1 MSPKRAKDNLD
12 SKAFATFQDLISE
25 GEIEGFA
32 TPSKEGIT
40 DRTSTSYKNALQKD
54 IFLNNTP
61 ILTSGADNTSP
72 QDRDFNF
79 RDVDVDTRF
88 GTSSQTL
95 MNGIVDTTETRSPT
109 GIGTTVTN
117 ADGSATGETNGAV
130 TSPQITNTNVDAI
143 IVTLTWQQIQ
153 KFESN
158 GDIEGLSVEYR
169 IQISYQGGTFVNTI
183 NPDPEAPVG
192 DSGKRNKYV
201 VSGRTPDAFS
211 RDHRINL
218 DRTKIDAGTAFP
230 VQIRVTRLT
239 IDSQTPTTKIDAFI
253 FTSIQ
258 EVIDDNQTYPNSAYV
273 GIRLAAEEFSS
284 TPSRKFRIRGVKVR
298 IPGAGAASSGTPTV
312 DSQTGRIIYPS
323 NYIFNG
329 TMNATRVWCSC
340 PAMILLDLLT
350 NKRYGLGD
358 HIAPDQTSDS
368 TTFSNL
374 DLFSFVAAS
383 KFANELVDDNTGA
396 GTKEARFSCNV
407 NIQSPKQAFEAI
419 NELSGV
425 MRCMPIWSA
434 GSISLTQDKPT
445 TSKYIFNLSNVGEEG
460 FLYQGT
466 SAKQR
471 HSIVSV
477 SYFNMDSQQID
488 FEIVGDSDPITTE
501 QQTRQDKF
509 GTDIKKIVA
518 FACTSRGQ
526 AARLG
531 KAILFAE
538 ENETETVT
546 FTTSIDSGVVVRP
559 GNVIS
564 INDPVRAE
572 NRTGGRVTAVTHTLS
587 STALTID
594 AEASTTLPNLY
605 TDTNIANPPT
615 ISVLLPDGTFETR
628 NISEILN
635 GVVTCN
641 IPFSQEPN
649 VFTPFVID
657 TNDIKTQLFRVVQ
670 VSEEDGVN
678 YAITAV
684 KYIENKY
691 GVIEDGEVIAVRNIS
706 TLLELKPSPTNLVV
720 IEKQVLLEEVFQS
733 LEQNQLII
741 SFEAVQGV
749 SQYQLVYKYEDDNSI
764 TEILTGTDFTIFNA
778 RAGKYKIEVFSFNA
792 ALQLSAIPTS
802 IIFFAHGLLTP
813 TEDVTGINLI
823 AINEQLVKLTFNRAT
838 QSSILNFGKVH
849 IRHSMFDSSTA
860 TFSKAQSVITPLPG
874 SSTEAIVPALGGFTS
889 SGGTYLIKFEDGQ
902 GHFSLDT
909 PEKIAYIPVNL
920 SDSKDIATDREDN
933 DSSVF
938 SGTKTNTVFDSTK
951 AGLILTAPASNATG
965 TYEFASTLDLGGIF
979 SVIFKRH
986 FKAEGYYINADIDS
1000 RVALIDTWIDFD
1012 GALAESPDAAMTMRS
1027 TLDDPS
1033 SSPTY
1038 TAYRT
1043 LVHNVVRGRAFQFK
1057 TELST
1062 VDVAQNIDLEELGIV
1077 ASLPSRTEQ
1086 SSVIASGSGAKAV
1099 TFTAPFFVG
1108 TAGLGNENNFLPS
1121 ISISAQNMATG
1132 DYFELSGI
1140 TGTGFTVHFKN
1151 SSNASINRNFTYTAV
1166 GFGKGG

>member
-88 GTSSQTL
+88 GTASQTL

-117 ADGSATGETNGAV
+117 ADGTATGETNGAV
-130 TSPQITNTNVDAI
+130 TSPEITNTNVDAV
-143 IVTLTWQQIQ
+143 IVTLTWAQLQ
-153 KFESN
+153 KLESN

-169 IQISYQGGTFVNTI
+169 IQISYNGGTFVNTI
-183 NPDPEAPVG
+183 NPDPEAPLG
-192 DSGKRNKYV
+192 ASGKRNKYV

-239 IDSQTPTTKIDAFI
+239 RDSQTPTTKIDAFI

-284 TPSRKFRIRGVKVR
+284 TPSRKYRIRGVKVR

-312 DSQTGRIIYPS
+312 DSQTGRIVYPS

-594 AEASTTLPNLY
+594 AEASTTLPNIY

-628 NISEILN
+628 DISTIVD

-678 YAITAV
+678 YAITGV

-691 GVIEDGEVIAVRNIS
+691 GVIEDEEPLAVRNIS

-720 IEKQVLLEEVFQS
+720 EERQVVFEN

-749 SQYQLVYKYEDDNSI
+749 SQYQLVYKYEDDNPI

-792 ALQLSAIPTS
+792 LLQLSALPTS
-802 IIFFAHGLLTP
+802 RVFFAHGLLTP
-813 TEDVTGINLI
+813 TENVTGISLI

-849 IRHSMFDSSTA
+849 VRHSILDTTNA

-874 SSTEAIVPALGGFTS
+874 KSTEAIVPALD
-889 SGGTYLIKFEDGQ
+889 GTYLIKFEDGE
-902 GHFSLDT
+902 GKFSFAT
-909 PEKIAYIPVNL
+909 PEKIAYTSISL
-920 SDSKDIATDREDN
+920 IDSQNITSQINREDEG
-933 DSSVF
+933 SSVF

-951 AGLILTAPASNATG
+951 DGLILTAPASNATG
-965 TYEFASTLDLGGIF
+965 TYEFASTLDLEGTF

-986 FKAEGYYINADIDS
+986 FKSEGYYINTNIDS
-1000 RVALIDTWIDFD
+1000 RVALIDTWTDFD
-1012 GALAESPDAAMTMRS
+1012 GTLAESPDAAMTIRS
-1027 TLDDPS
+1027 TTDNPS

-1038 TAYRT
+1038 TEYRT
-1043 LVHNVVRGRAFQFK
+1043 LVHNVVKGRAFQFK

-1062 VDVAQNIDLEELGIV
+1062 VDVAQNIDLEECGIV

-1086 SSVIASGSGAKAV
+1086 SSLIASGSGAKAV

-1108 TAGLGNENNFLPS
+1108 TAGLSNENNFLPS

-1140 TGTGFTVHFKN
+1140 TGIGFTVHFKN
-1151 SSNASINRNFTYTAV
+1151 SSNASIDRNFTYTAV